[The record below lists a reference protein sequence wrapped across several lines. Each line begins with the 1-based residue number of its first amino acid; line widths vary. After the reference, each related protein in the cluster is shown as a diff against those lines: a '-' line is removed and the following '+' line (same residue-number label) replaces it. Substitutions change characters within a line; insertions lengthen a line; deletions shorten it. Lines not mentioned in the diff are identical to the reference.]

1 MKTRERERER
11 EQFRRKPVRKIQYK
25 PCKPSTFIS
34 SPESKEVGHKDSSRL
49 APLPCLTGHIH
60 RNIVN
65 NSQGTFC
72 GYFLITWQAIH
83 LDTVSHL
90 IMALINYINPKKLLR
105 LNAHL

>member
-11 EQFRRKPVRKIQYK
+11 EQFRREPVRKIHTNLANLPLSY
-25 PCKPSTFIS
+25 PSQKVRMQVIQA
-34 SPESKEVGHKDSSRL
+34 SRRL
-49 APLPCLTGHIH
+49 SPLPCLAGDLH
-60 RNIVN
+60 RNIVE

-72 GYFLITWQAIH
+72 GYLLITWQVIH

-105 LNAHL
+105 LNPHL